1 VRGLVCRGP
10 RFRQFLGIAFALA
23 MVQAPVAWSATR
35 GATETT
41 LALETRDLAGHTR
54 AMLDVNVA
62 GEDRHPAMGGITIE
76 DGGRELAGAALD
88 AEGNAHLV
96 LDLTAGEHSLR
107 AVYLGD
113 QAHASSASEPM
124 AVHGMASTTPDFSV
138 SVSPAKMTLPL
149 GQSGSVVAT
158 LTPVNNAALTSP
170 MFVTLSCQGLPDQS
184 SCTFTPENLEI
195 LNTTPTA
202 CTNTSPK
209 VCPPTST
216 MVVQTQLGTSRL
228 APPARAGNGTYLA
241 LVLPGALALIGLGW
255 RRKRFMR
262 LTLLSIG
269 GFLVLA
275 GSSACNS
282 RYNYFNHG
290 PPHNP
295 PTPAGTYTLTVSAQS
310 SNGITAITH
319 TTTMVLTVQ

>member
-1 VRGLVCRGP
+1 ML
-10 RFRQFLGIAFALA
+10 LA
-23 MVQAPVAWSATR
+23 PSAWSASR
-35 GATETT
+35 GATETR
-41 LALETRDLAGHTR
+41 LALETKDVAGHTR
-54 AMLDVNVA
+54 ATLDVDVA
-62 GEDRHPAMGGITIE
+62 DEDRQPAMGGVTIE
-76 DGGRELAGAALD
+76 DGGHEVAGAALD
-88 AEGNAHLV
+88 ADGHARLTV
-96 LDLTAGEHSLR
+96 DLTAGEHSLR

-113 QAHASSASEPM
+113 QAHANSASEPM

-138 SVSPAKMTLPL
+138 SVSPAKISLPL
-149 GQSGSVVAT
+149 GQSGSVIAT
-158 LTPVNNAALTSP
+158 LTPINNAALTSP

-202 CTNTSPK
+202 CTNSSPK

-216 MVVQTQLGTSRL
+216 MVVQTQLGTGRVVPL
-228 APPARAGNGTYLA
+228 PAHAGNMTYLA
-241 LVLPGALALIGLGW
+241 LVFPGAIALVGLGW
-255 RRKRFMR
+255 RRKRLVR
-262 LTLLSIG
+262 LTLLSVA
-269 GFLVLA
+269 GFVALA

-282 RYNYFNHG
+282 RYNYFHHG
-290 PPHNP
+290 PPANP